1 MPILNLTLQP
11 GRLSVCQLPADSALP
26 AWAASAAF
34 VAVTRTAEELS
45 LVVPEALAPAEIKQ
59 EAGWRCLKVHGP
71 LGFGLTGILASILEP
86 LAKARI
92 SVFAVSTFNTDY
104 VLIKETNAEAAVAA
118 LRTSGHTVT
127 VA

>member
-26 AWAASAAF
+26 AWAMSASF
-34 VAVTRTAEELS
+34 VAVTRTTEELS

-71 LGFGLTGILASILEP
+71 LGFGLTGILASILDP
-86 LAKARI
+86 LARAKI

-104 VLIKETNAEAAVAA
+104 VLIKETDSTAAVGA
-118 LRTSGHTVT
+118 LRASGHTVEI
-127 VA
+127 A